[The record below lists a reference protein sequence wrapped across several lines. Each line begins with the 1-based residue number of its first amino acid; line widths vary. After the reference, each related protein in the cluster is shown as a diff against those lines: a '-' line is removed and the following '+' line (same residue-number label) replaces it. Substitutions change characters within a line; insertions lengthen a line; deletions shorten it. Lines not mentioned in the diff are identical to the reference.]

1 MEQASRVQQ
10 TIAAGDWIVD
20 PPPSWGVHEASV
32 NQLVINYQ
40 YDSVSAKFLG
50 EVVVNNERA
59 IQAYSQERLSMD
71 LDLYGTT
78 AESSARI
85 APIFTAR

>member
-10 TIAAGDWIVD
+10 IIAAGDWIVD

-32 NQLVINYQ
+32 NQLTINYQ
-40 YDSVSAKFLG
+40 YDPVEAKFLG
-50 EVVVNNERA
+50 EVTVNNERA

-78 AESSARI
+78 AE
-85 APIFTAR
+85 